1 MYNTWC
7 WKRSSINIK
16 NNTHQEFQ
24 ISNVISNTSL
34 MCLSSKLY
42 LENFG
47 YHSEENNLSL
57 GFYISLLSYNS
68 YYF

>member
-1 MYNTWC
+1 MTLDAESVLLLLTL
-7 WKRSSINIK
+7 KI
-16 NNTHQEFQ
+16 THQEFQ
-24 ISNVISNTSL
+24 ISNVISNTTL

-57 GFYISLLSYNS
+57 GFYISPLSYDS
-68 YYF
+68 YCF

>member
-1 MYNTWC
+1 
-7 WKRSSINIK
+7 
-16 NNTHQEFQ
+16 
-24 ISNVISNTSL
+24 